1 MSQPSFVIAI
11 TGGIMATILVVED
24 TLTDQ
29 QLIGG
34 VLQTEGHWVI
44 TAASEK
50 EAIDR
55 IAQAKPDLI
64 LLDVVLPDRSGFELC
79 RDLRDKPE
87 TQQIPIVMC
96 SSKGSNMDK
105 FWGMQQ
111 GADAYLAKPVD
122 LEELAKVVRKL
133 I

>member
-1 MSQPSFVIAI
+1 M
-11 TGGIMATILVVED
+11 TTILVVED

-34 VLQTEGHWVI
+34 VLQKEGYRVI
-44 TAASEK
+44 TASSEK
-50 EAIDR
+50 EALDR
-55 IAQAKPDLI
+55 IAQALPDLI

-79 RDLRDKPE
+79 RDLRDKQE
-87 TQQIPIVMC
+87 TKKIPIVMC
-96 SSKGSNMDK
+96 SSKSSNMDK

-111 GADAYLAKPVD
+111 GADAYLSKPVD
-122 LEELAKVVRKL
+122 LDELTKVVRKL